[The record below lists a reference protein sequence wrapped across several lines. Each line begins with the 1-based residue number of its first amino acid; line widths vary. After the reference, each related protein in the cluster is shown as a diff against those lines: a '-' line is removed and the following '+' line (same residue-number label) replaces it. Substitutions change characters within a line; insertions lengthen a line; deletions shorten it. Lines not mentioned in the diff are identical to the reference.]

1 MGFYRN
7 YWNVVVKNE
16 YILCVFIFFV
26 LDKLGLEIKIFNDIF
41 LVLILNVIILRLK
54 DIKDDYSFFFFY
66 KFFVNFEIFSISVE
80 VSDFLGVFYGI

>member
-1 MGFYRN
+1 MECI
-7 YWNVVVKNE
+7 VVVKNE
-16 YILCVFIFFV
+16 YILWVFIFFV

-66 KFFVNFEIFSISVE
+66 KFFVNFEILSISVE

>member
-1 MGFYRN
+1 MECI
-7 YWNVVVKNE
+7 VVVKNE
-16 YILCVFIFFV
+16 YILWVFIFFV

>member
-1 MGFYRN
+1 MECI
-7 YWNVVVKNE
+7 VVVKNE
-16 YILCVFIFFV
+16 YILWVFIFFV
-26 LDKLGLEIKIFNDIF
+26 LDKLGLEVKIFKDFF